1 MAETICFDPFHSRET
16 RVKTVLI
23 TGGASGIGLATATR
37 LARTMQVII
46 VDRDGV
52 RAKAAAQ
59 AINEAGGKAHA
70 YAADVTKS
78 AEIAAMKI
86 ST

>member
-1 MAETICFDPFHSRET
+1 M
-16 RVKTVLI
+16 KTVLI

-46 VDRDGV
+46 VDRDGA
-52 RAKAAAQ
+52 RAQTAAQ
-59 AINEAGGKAHA
+59 TINQAGGKAQA

-78 AEIAAMKI
+78 AEI
-86 ST
+86 SSR